1 MRGRW
6 LTAALCLA
14 LAPVLAAQEKEKPKP
29 EPSVQE
35 AFQAIMKE
43 LRQKQQEDIQAYQAA
58 KSDAD
63 REKALESYVQKA
75 NGVADKVLE
84 LVKKNPKDANS
95 QLAWLISNT
104 SGKEADEA
112 ISILLKDHAGQ
123 AGQVVHGLARAPFK
137 HVEKTIRTLRDKSTD
152 RAAKGNAT
160 LALAQFLMGK
170 AERSE
175 KDRDKLHK
183 EAEALFEE
191 VTEKYG
197 HLDGPRGK
205 LADAAKTQLFELKHL
220 SVGKVAPDIEGE
232 DIDGKAFKLS
242 DYRGKVVL
250 LDFWGHW

>member
-1 MRGRW
+1 M
-6 LTAALCLA
+6 LVTA
-14 LAPVLAAQEKEKPKP
+14 LAFVPALVAQEKDKDKPKP
-29 EPSVQE
+29 ELSLQE

-63 REKALESYVQKA
+63 REKALESYLQKGNA
-75 NGVADKVLE
+75 VAAKVLE
-84 LVKKNPKDANS
+84 LVKKNPKEAGGPLS
-95 QLAWLISNT
+95 WLISNT

-112 ISILLKDHAGQ
+112 IVILLKDHPGQ
-123 AGQVVHGLARAPFK
+123 TGQVVQGLARQPFK
-137 HVEKTIRTLRDKSTD
+137 HVEKTIRALRDKSTD

-160 LALAQFLMGK
+160 LGLAQFLIGK

-175 KDRDKLHK
+175 KDRDKLQK
-183 EAEALFEE
+183 EAEVLFEE
-191 VTEKYG
+191 VLEKYG